1 MIDLVAMTPQEF
13 SHFRQFS
20 VEQYASALARNL
32 RVPSADA
39 MAMASNESEGALPDG
54 YYSEGHYFFHIEQA
68 VTGERIGYVWYL
80 ANMRRKTA
88 FLYDIFINQEARGMG
103 IAREVIGLVEE
114 KLRDLGV
121 LSLRLNVFADN
132 LTAKRLYEKAGF
144 EPCNTIMQ
152 KQLT

>member
-1 MIDLVAMTPQEF
+1 
-13 SHFRQFS
+13 
-20 VEQYASALARNL
+20 
-32 RVPSADA
+32 
-39 MAMASNESEGALPDG
+39 MAMANNESEGALPHG
-54 YYSEGHYFFHIEQA
+54 YYSEGHYFFHIEQG

-80 ANMRRKTA
+80 TNMKRKTA

-103 IAREVIGLVEE
+103 IASEVISLIEE
-114 KLRDLGV
+114 KLRELGI

-152 KQLT
+152 KQLN